1 MLIRVVRVYISS
13 SVLANLGQGE
23 TASQVRPKGQKISK
37 KKETATCLH
46 FSATYSLTAS
56 LRNIEPTVN
65 YLNSPAFYILSLDGF
80 CFLKLF
86 PCCI

>member
-37 KKETATCLH
+37 KKKQQH
-46 FSATYSLTAS
+46 
-56 LRNIEPTVN
+56 V
-65 YLNSPAFYILSLDGF
+65 YISVQH
-80 CFLKLF
+80 
-86 PCCI
+86 IH